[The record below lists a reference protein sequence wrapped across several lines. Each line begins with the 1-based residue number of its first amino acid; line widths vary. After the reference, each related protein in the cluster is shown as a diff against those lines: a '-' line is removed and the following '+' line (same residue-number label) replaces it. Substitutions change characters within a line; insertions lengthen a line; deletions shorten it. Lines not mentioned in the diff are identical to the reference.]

1 MGISLQKMVEMS
13 TEPFANTGTS
23 LCTARLCMCE
33 WLSLQ
38 TLHLQLP
45 IQNCN
50 FVQKTWTPLSTEG
63 IPLFLDAL
71 PRLKNTPLPGE
82 RKGSAEDHPFKPAL
96 YPWNIKNP
104 KLHFPAVDLRVSTT
118 LCPKRKKK
126 NTLPQPT
133 YIFLLQTPFLR
144 QLISTGKSWMQHF
157 DSAESTWGTF
167 SVSWNRAVLAVLF
180 LFGTRAVVRSSGK
193 MCDPEPALPG
203 CSMPCLSWATIMD
216 PLWTSAVAWAAFRA
230 PNSGRHK
237 KKKSN
242 CSAVQNMQ
250 YEEGWLG
257 SALLYANY
265 IYALW
270 HSLSLKP

>member
-126 NTLPQPT
+126 L
-133 YIFLLQTPFLR
+133 YCLSLL
-144 QLISTGKSWMQHF
+144 
-157 DSAESTWGTF
+157 TF
-167 SVSWNRAVLAVLF
+167 SFYKLLFWDSSSAQGSPECSTLILQRAPEGRFLCHGTEQFLQYCFSLAPELWS
-180 LFGTRAVVRSSGK
+180 GAVGRCVTQSQPSLAAQ
-193 MCDPEPALPG
+193 CPASPEPL
-203 CSMPCLSWATIMD
+203 
-216 PLWTSAVAWAAFRA
+216 
-230 PNSGRHK
+230 
-237 KKKSN
+237 
-242 CSAVQNMQ
+242 
-250 YEEGWLG
+250 
-257 SALLYANY
+257 
-265 IYALW
+265 
-270 HSLSLKP
+270 